1 MKKEYLKPS
10 LISID
15 MEMEGIIASSS
26 TGGDGGSTE
35 EGGSGGSSGGGGITS
50 PQCAPR
56 IGDIFSEEDAQ
67 DQF

>member
-1 MKKEYLKPS
+1 MKKGYLKPS

-15 MEMEGIIASSS
+15 MEMEGIIATSF
-26 TGGDGGSTE
+26 TGGDGGSID
-35 EGGSGGSSGGGGITS
+35 EGGSGGSSGGGITS

-56 IGDIFSEEDAQ
+56 IKDIFCEEGAQ